1 VSFLPILYQMDQ
13 LQRLYDENIG
23 ITAKQLYTKALKEG
37 LQVNRAVVQDFV
49 KRKGDQQIFQQRKPS
64 QGETG
69 PRDEGEAQ
77 MDLIDMKAMKSGP
90 YKNIIILV
98 NVFTRK
104 AYLKPI
110 TNKTPDVVERGLKT
124 ILDRAGDLKVIS
136 HDQGNEWKQK
146 VEKLLDNRGIASRL
160 KATGDRNAL
169 AVVDRTIFNI
179 RSRLAKVLTN
189 KNKARWDTEIKRIEE
204 SYNSTEHGHNMGEE
218 PGKVPDTVKF
228 LLYQESA
235 QAIENNHERNKQKT
249 EALEETNKFRA
260 PLPKGKF
267 ERSFTPKF
275 GPIRT
280 VQSTEAGLVK
290 DTQGQT
296 HQIKQVSVIPAGSS
310 EAAPPQP
317 ATRVRDRLKP
327 TLQPYAEMLKT
338 SLNRSGPVALTVA
351 ARQLNQEDGFKEA
364 KRNLLFLDFVKLFPS
379 MFRITGSGPATRVS
393 AR

>member
-1 VSFLPILYQMDQ
+1 M
-13 LQRLYDENIG
+13 
-23 ITAKQLYTKALKEG
+23 
-37 LQVNRAVVQDFV
+37 
-49 KRKGDQQIFQQRKPS
+49 
-64 QGETG
+64 
-69 PRDEGEAQ
+69 
-77 MDLIDMKAMKSGP
+77 
-90 YKNIIILV
+90 
-98 NVFTRK
+98 
-104 AYLKPI
+104 
-110 TNKTPDVVERGLKT
+110 
-124 ILDRAGDLKVIS
+124 
-136 HDQGNEWKQK
+136 
-146 VEKLLDNRGIASRL
+146 DNRGIASRL

-169 AVVDRTIFNI
+169 AVVDRTIFTI

-267 ERSFTPKF
+267 DRIGTPKF

-310 EAAPPQP
+310 EATPPQP

-351 ARQLNQEDGFKEA
+351 ARQLNQEQGFKEA

-379 MFRITGSGPATRVS
+379 MFRVTGSGPATRVS